1 MGDTSFQ
8 WLKTGDE
15 AFSALIA
22 AIEGARNSVSLETYI
37 FADGNP
43 GEAVRDALI
52 RASRRGVSV
61 RVMIDGL
68 GSSSLDEGFFDP
80 VRAPGG
86 EVRIFNPLTL
96 RRLPVRN
103 HRKLLVVDQT
113 LAITGGFNVAPE
125 YLGDGIRAGWRDIGI
140 RLTGPVVETLADTFE
155 AMWERAEQR
164 QPRFVRLRRR
174 RPEDSLSARSDG
186 IRVLP
191 SGPGRGRNA
200 FLAEFLECLEEAR
213 DVRIAVAYFLPGLA
227 LRAALRRVAA
237 RGGRVRILVPG
248 KSDVSI
254 SLRAGRFLYGRMLRS
269 GVEIREYAP
278 QVLHAKLYRVDDSV
292 FVGSSNLDT
301 RSLHINHELMVR
313 IQHPEAAAE
322 TAAWFDG
329 AESMAQPID
338 AATWTRSRSWWE
350 KFRERWSFLVLSRIN
365 PYVTRWL
372 GGSPLNQ
379 AASCSARMRSSRGGC
394 EANQLP

>member
-1 MGDTSFQ
+1 MQRAATMGETSFQ
-8 WLKTGDE
+8 WLWTGDE

-22 AIEGARNSVSLETYI
+22 AIEGARKSVCLETYI
-37 FADGNP
+37 YAMGNP
-43 GEAVRDALI
+43 GEAVRNALI
-52 RASRRGVSV
+52 RAAQRGVSV
-61 RVMIDGL
+61 RVLIDGL

-80 VRAPGG
+80 LRAPGG

-96 RRLPVRN
+96 RRLPVRS
-103 HRKLLVVDQT
+103 HRKLLVVDQA

-125 YLGDGIRAGWRDIGI
+125 YLGDGIQYGWCDIGI
-140 RLTGPVVETLADTFE
+140 RLTGPVVEILEDSFE
-155 AMWERAEQR
+155 VMWERADQR
-164 QPRFVRLRRR
+164 PPRFPRLRRR
-174 RPEDSLSARSDG
+174 NPEDSQSGASDG
-186 IRVLP
+186 IRVLA

-200 FLAEFLECLEEAR
+200 FLAEFLECLEEAH

-248 KSDVSI
+248 KSDVAI
-254 SLRAGRFLYGRMLRS
+254 SLRAGRFLYGRLLRS
-269 GVEIREYAP
+269 GVEIREYTP

-313 IQHPEAAAE
+313 IQHPQASADA
-322 TAAWFDG
+322 AAWFD
-329 AESMAQPID
+329 AADTMAVPVD
-338 AATWTRSRSWWE
+338 ATTWPRSRSWWE
-350 KFRERWSFLVLSRIN
+350 RMRERWSFLVLSRID

-372 GGSPLNQ
+372 ADDP
-379 AASCSARMRSSRGGC
+379 R
-394 EANQLP
+394 

>member
-113 LAITGGFNVAPE
+113 LAITGGFNV
-125 YLGDGIRAGWRDIGI
+125 
-140 RLTGPVVETLADTFE
+140 
-155 AMWERAEQR
+155 
-164 QPRFVRLRRR
+164 
-174 RPEDSLSARSDG
+174 
-186 IRVLP
+186 
-191 SGPGRGRNA
+191 
-200 FLAEFLECLEEAR
+200 
-213 DVRIAVAYFLPGLA
+213 
-227 LRAALRRVAA
+227 
-237 RGGRVRILVPG
+237 
-248 KSDVSI
+248 
-254 SLRAGRFLYGRMLRS
+254 
-269 GVEIREYAP
+269 
-278 QVLHAKLYRVDDSV
+278 
-292 FVGSSNLDT
+292 
-301 RSLHINHELMVR
+301 
-313 IQHPEAAAE
+313 
-322 TAAWFDG
+322 
-329 AESMAQPID
+329 
-338 AATWTRSRSWWE
+338 
-350 KFRERWSFLVLSRIN
+350 
-365 PYVTRWL
+365 
-372 GGSPLNQ
+372 
-379 AASCSARMRSSRGGC
+379 
-394 EANQLP
+394 

>member
-1 MGDTSFQ
+1 MQRAATMGDTSFQ
-8 WLKTGDE
+8 WLRTGDE

-22 AIEGARNSVSLETYI
+22 AIEGARSCVCLETYI
-37 FADGNP
+37 YADGNP
-43 GEAVRDALI
+43 GGPVRDALI
-52 RASRRGVSV
+52 RVARRGVSV
-61 RVMIDGL
+61 RVLIDGL

-80 VRAPGG
+80 LRSAGG
-86 EVRIFNPLTL
+86 EVRVFNPLTL
-96 RRLPVRN
+96 RRLPVRS
-103 HRKLLVVDQT
+103 HRKLLVIDQT

-125 YLGDGIRAGWRDIGI
+125 YLGDGIHSGWRDIGI
-140 RLTGPVVETLADTFE
+140 RLTGPVVETLVDTFE
-155 AMWERAEQR
+155 AMWDRADQR
-164 QPRFVRLRRR
+164 PPRFPRLRRR
-174 RPEDSLSARSDG
+174 NPGDFSSGSSEG

-313 IQHPEAAAE
+313 IQHPEAASDA
-322 TAAWFDG
+322 AAWFDA
-329 AESMAQPID
+329 AESMAVPVD
-338 AATWTRSRSWWE
+338 PTTWARSRSWWE
-350 KFRERWSFLVLSRIN
+350 RIRERWSFLVLSRID

-372 GGSPLNQ
+372 AEDP
-379 AASCSARMRSSRGGC
+379 R
-394 EANQLP
+394 

>member
-22 AIEGARNSVSLETYI
+22 AIEGARNSIILETYI
-37 FADGNP
+37 YAAGNP

-52 RASRRGVSV
+52 RAARRGVSV
-61 RVMIDGL
+61 RVLIDGL
-68 GSSSLDEGFFDP
+68 GSSSLDAGFFDP
-80 VRAPGG
+80 LLAPGG

-96 RRLPVRN
+96 RRLPVRS
-103 HRKLLVVDQT
+103 HRKLLVIDQV

-125 YLGDGIRAGWRDIGI
+125 YLGDGVRSGWRDIGI

-155 AMWERAEQR
+155 TMWDRAGQR
-164 QPRFVRLRRR
+164 PPRFVRLRRR
-174 RPEDSLSARSDG
+174 NPEDSRSWRSDG

-191 SGPGRGRNA
+191 SGPGRGRND
-200 FLAEFLECLEEAR
+200 FLAEFLQCLEEAR

-227 LRAALRRVAA
+227 LRASLRRVAA

-248 KSDVSI
+248 KSDVAI
-254 SLRAGRFLYGRMLRS
+254 SQRAGRFLYGRMLRA
-269 GVEIREYAP
+269 GVEIREYGP

-313 IQHPEAAAE
+313 IRHPQAAAD
-322 TAAWFDG
+322 TAAWFDA
-329 AESMAQPID
+329 AESL
-338 AATWTRSRSWWE
+338 ATPVDPAGWARSRSWWE
-350 KFRERWSFLVLSRIN
+350 RIRERWSFLVLSRID

-372 GGSPLNQ
+372 AEDP
-379 AASCSARMRSSRGGC
+379 R
-394 EANQLP
+394 

>member
-329 AESMAQPID
+329 AESMAQPSD
-338 AATWTRSRSWWE
+338 AATWKRSRSWWE
-350 KFRERWSFLVLSRIN
+350 KLRERWSFLVLSRID

-372 GGSPLNQ
+372 AEDP
-379 AASCSARMRSSRGGC
+379 R
-394 EANQLP
+394 

>member
-1 MGDTSFQ
+1 MQRAATMGDTSFQ
-8 WLKTGDE
+8 WLRTGDE

-22 AIEGARNSVSLETYI
+22 AIEGARSCVCLETYI
-37 FADGNP
+37 YAPGNP
-43 GEAVRDALI
+43 GGPVRDALI
-52 RASRRGVSV
+52 RAARRGVSV
-61 RVMIDGL
+61 RVLIDGL

-80 VRAPGG
+80 LRLAGG
-86 EVRIFNPLTL
+86 EVRVFNPLTL
-96 RRLPVRN
+96 RRLPVRS
-103 HRKLLVVDQT
+103 HRKLLVIDRT

-125 YLGDGIRAGWRDIGI
+125 YLGDGIHSGWRDIGI
-140 RLTGPVVETLADTFE
+140 RLTGPVVETLDDSFE
-155 AMWERAEQR
+155 TMWERADQR
-164 QPRFVRLRRR
+164 PLRFPRLRRR
-174 RPEDSLSARSDG
+174 NPVDSRSSASDG

-200 FLAEFLECLEEAR
+200 FLAEFLNCLEEAR

-248 KSDVSI
+248 KSDVAI

-269 GVEIREYAP
+269 GVEIREYTP

-313 IQHPEAAAE
+313 IQHPQAAAD
-322 TAAWFDG
+322 TAAWFD
-329 AESMAQPID
+329 ATEAMAAPVD
-338 AATWTRSRSWWE
+338 VRTWARSRSWWE
-350 KFRERWSFLVLSRIN
+350 RVRERWSFLVLSRID

-372 GGSPLNQ
+372 ADDP
-379 AASCSARMRSSRGGC
+379 R
-394 EANQLP
+394 